1 MFMRVFAFGFHST
14 KEVSKDDVNVSQ
26 LLQDAIKRELGLKEP
41 AVV

>member
-1 MFMRVFAFGFHST
+1 MEEEL
-14 KEVSKDDVNVSQ
+14 KKYDDVNVSQ